1 MPNVISVQLV
11 FIDPMRG
18 NLTLT
23 LLDLRF
29 FAHHGWYA
37 EETLQ
42 GQTFGVNLWVSYPE
56 PDAALIQLSDTIDYT
71 EIHTLL
77 VAQMNRPRKLLEE
90 LAQSILDEIHS
101 QFPQVK
107 HLRLQIEKMAPPVV
121 GLVGRLGITLER
133 SY

>member
-1 MPNVISVQLV
+1 
-11 FIDPMRG
+11 MRG
-18 NLTLT
+18 NITLT

-56 PDAALIQLSDTIDYT
+56 PDAALIQLTDTIDYT

-101 QFPQVK
+101 HFPQVN
-107 HLRLQIEKMAPPVV
+107 HIRLQIEKMAPPVV
-121 GLVGRLGITLER
+121 GLNGRLGITLER